1 MAFTGAFIATACIL
15 LAAGTPA
22 AAQSQADEQ
31 AIQRLASQFER
42 AWNTH
47 DMTLLG
53 DMVTDDVDFVNVVGF
68 HWRGRQEVVDRHA
81 AVHRD
86 RFKNSVWANEQVT
99 VQFVRPDVAL
109 ARVEWNT
116 RGDLTGP
123 ADNLQPGPPR
133 RGLFLW
139 VVVKNEAGSW
149 RIRAVQN
156 TERQGQPPR

>member
-1 MAFTGAFIATACIL
+1 MTLQRAFIAVAYIL

-22 AAQSQADEQ
+22 AAQSGADEH

-53 DMVTDDVDFVNVVGF
+53 SMVTDDVDFVNVIGLQ
-68 HWRGRQEVVDRHA
+68 WKGRQQVVDAHA
-81 AVHRD
+81 ALHRD
-86 RFKNSVWANEQVT
+86 RFKNSVWANERVT
-99 VQFVRPDVAL
+99 VQFVRADVAL

-116 RGDLTGP
+116 RGDLQGD
-123 ADNLQPGPPR
+123 ANNLQPGPPR
-133 RGLFLW
+133 RGIFLW
-139 VVVKNEAGSW
+139 VVLNQAGSW

-156 TERQGQPPR
+156 TERP

>member
-1 MAFTGAFIATACIL
+1 MAIEKAIIAVACIL
-15 LAAGTPA
+15 LTAAAPA
-22 AAQSQADEQ
+22 AAQSRSDEQ
-31 AIQRLASQFER
+31 AIERLAAQFER
-42 AWNTH
+42 AWNAH

-68 HWRGRQEVVDRHA
+68 HWKGRTQVVDEHA
-81 AVHRD
+81 AIHRD
-86 RFKNSVWANEQVT
+86 RFKNSVWANERVT

-123 ADNLQPGPPR
+123 AGALKPGPPR

-139 VVVKNEAGSW
+139 VVVNDGGTW

-156 TERQGQPPR
+156 TERQ

>member
-1 MAFTGAFIATACIL
+1 MAFVRVFSAAACIL
-15 LAAGTPA
+15 LAAATPA
-22 AAQSQADEQ
+22 AAQSQSDVQ
-31 AIQRLASQFER
+31 AVERLASQFER

-53 DMVTDDVDFVNVVGF
+53 DMVADDVDFVNVVGF
-68 HWRGRQEVVDRHA
+68 HWVGRQEVVDRHVA
-81 AVHRD
+81 IHKD
-86 RFKNSVWANEQVT
+86 RFKNSVWANERVT

-109 ARVEWNT
+109 ARVDWNT

-139 VVVKNEAGSW
+139 VVVKDDAGSW

-156 TERQGQPPR
+156 TERQGQPPL

>member
-1 MAFTGAFIATACIL
+1 MAFERAFIAIAWLL

-22 AAQSQADEQ
+22 AAQSRSDEQ

-53 DMVTDDVDFVNVVGF
+53 DMVTDDVDFVNVIGLQ
-68 HWRGRQEVVDRHA
+68 WKGRQQVVDAHA
-81 AVHRD
+81 ALHRD
-86 RFKNSVWANEQVT
+86 RFKSSVWANERVT
-99 VQFVRPDVAL
+99 VQFVRSDVAL

-116 RGDLTGP
+116 RGDLQGN
-123 ADNLQPGPPR
+123 ADNLRPGPPR
-133 RGLFLW
+133 RGIFLW
-139 VVVKNEAGSW
+139 VVVNEAGSW

-156 TERQGQPPR
+156 TERQ

>member
-1 MAFTGAFIATACIL
+1 MTFQRAFIAVAYIL

-22 AAQSQADEQ
+22 AAQSGPDEQ

-53 DMVTDDVDFVNVVGF
+53 SLVTDDVDFVNVIGLQ
-68 HWRGRQEVVDRHA
+68 WKGRQQVVDAHA
-81 AVHRD
+81 ALHRD
-86 RFKNSVWANEQVT
+86 RFKNSVWANERVT
-99 VQFVRPDVAL
+99 VQFVRADVAL

-116 RGDLTGP
+116 RGDLQGD
-123 ADNLQPGPPR
+123 ANNLQPGPPR
-133 RGLFLW
+133 RGIFLW
-139 VVVKNEAGSW
+139 VVLNQAGSW

-156 TERQGQPPR
+156 TERP

>member
-1 MAFTGAFIATACIL
+1 MAFVRALITIACIL
-15 LAAGTPA
+15 LAAAPPA
-22 AAQSQADEQ
+22 AGQSRSDEQ
-31 AIQRLASQFER
+31 AIERLAAQFER

-53 DMVTDDVDFVNVVGF
+53 AMVTDDVDFVNVIGLQ
-68 HWRGRQEVVDRHA
+68 WKGRQQVVDAHA
-81 AVHRD
+81 ALHRD
-86 RFKNSVWANEQVT
+86 RFKSSVWANERVT

-116 RGDLTGP
+116 RGDLTGT
-123 ADNLQPGPPR
+123 ADNLKPGPPR

-139 VVVKNEAGSW
+139 VVVNEAGSW

-156 TERQGQPPR
+156 TERP

>member
-1 MAFTGAFIATACIL
+1 ML

-22 AAQSQADEQ
+22 AAQSQSDEQ
-31 AIQRLASQFER
+31 AIQRLAAQFER

-68 HWRGRQEVVDRHA
+68 HWRGRKQVVDEHVA
-81 AVHRD
+81 IHRN
-86 RFKNSVWANEQVT
+86 RFKDSVWANERVT
-99 VQFVRPDVAL
+99 VQFVRPDIAL

-116 RGDLTGP
+116 RGDLIGP
-123 ADNLQPGPPR
+123 LDNLKPGPPR

-139 VVVKNEAGSW
+139 VVVKDGGNW

-156 TERQGQPPR
+156 TERQ

>member
-1 MAFTGAFIATACIL
+1 MAFERAFTVMACVLLTAGA
-15 LAAGTPA
+15 PA
-22 AAQSQADEQ
+22 AAQSQSDEQ

-53 DMVTDDVDFVNVVGF
+53 DMVTDDVDFVNVIGL
-68 HWRGRQEVVDRHA
+68 HWKGRQQVVDSHA

-86 RFKNSVWANEQVT
+86 RFKNSVWANERVT

-109 ARVEWNT
+109 THVEWNT
-116 RGDLTGP
+116 RGDLQGK
-123 ADNLQPGPPR
+123 AGNLQPGPPR
-133 RGLFLW
+133 RGIFLW
-139 VVVKNEAGSW
+139 VVVNQAGSW

-156 TERQGQPPR
+156 TERQ

>member
-1 MAFTGAFIATACIL
+1 MAFERAIIAIACVL
-15 LAAGTPA
+15 SVAGTPA
-22 AAQSQADEQ
+22 AAQSPSDEQ

-53 DMVTDDVDFVNVVGF
+53 DMVTDDVDFVNVVGM
-68 HWRGRQEVVDRHA
+68 HWTGRRQVVDSHVA
-81 AVHRD
+81 IHRD
-86 RFKNSVWANEQVT
+86 RFKNSVWANERVT

-123 ADNLQPGPPR
+123 ADALKPGPPR

-139 VVVKNEAGSW
+139 VVVKEAGSW

-156 TERQGQPPR
+156 TERQ